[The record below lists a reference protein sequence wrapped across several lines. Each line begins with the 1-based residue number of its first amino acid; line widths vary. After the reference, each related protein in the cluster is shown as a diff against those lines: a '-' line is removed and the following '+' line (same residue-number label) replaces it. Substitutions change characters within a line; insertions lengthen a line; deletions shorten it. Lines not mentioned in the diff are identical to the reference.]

1 MSDVFERLLGP
12 RPALTLDI
20 EAGFV
25 TALWVG
31 GRCPDLIIHDYD
43 LGRTDPDAP
52 RDYFG
57 APFVPIRWSLPPW
70 QLGLALA
77 PQSLFP
83 F

>member
-1 MSDVFERLLGP
+1 VER
-12 RPALTLDI
+12 
-20 EAGFV
+20 
-25 TALWVG
+25 
-31 GRCPDLIIHDYD
+31 RCPRIIIRDFD
-43 LGRTDPDAP
+43 LGASSADAG

-57 APFVPIRWSLPPW
+57 APFVPIRWTLPPW

>member
-1 MSDVFERLLGP
+1 MDPFDRLLGP
-12 RPALTLDI
+12 RPTLTLDI
-20 EAGFV
+20 EQGFV
-25 TALWVG
+25 TALWVE
-31 GRCPDLIIHDYD
+31 RQCPRIIIRDFD
-43 LGRTDPDAP
+43 LGASSADAG

-57 APFVPIRWSLPPW
+57 APFVPIRWTLPPW